1 MGVLRDWRHFD
12 YVLLVVVVLLTVL
25 GVVLI
30 YSANAGSPDENLR
43 GLWRRQA
50 TFGVVGVGFVFLLA
64 VVPRNYQWLGDFWWL
79 IYVVAVGLLVL
90 VLFFGQSQI
99 GDVRSWFNFG
109 TFNVQPAFVAMIML
123 IIALGAVLGRPR
135 KRQPRSVPLF
145 GTPKTTLAETRTETA
160 DFLSYVLSLVM
171 TLLLAG
177 LIFRQ
182 PDMGAA
188 AVLMAIWLAMLLE
201 SDAKLSYLIITMVV
215 AVAAIVPIWNLIK
228 VAGFGYMQ
236 VRVLAFLNPEG
247 NPTVNYQL
255 EQASIAIGSGGFW
268 GKGLGRGTQS
278 QLRYLPVRHTDF
290 IFAVLAEE
298 LGFLGAMVLFALYM
312 VLFFRLLRVILIAG
326 EKFGKLLATGV
337 LAMVFFQF
345 FVNIGMNLGLVPIV
359 GLPLPFVTYGPTAL
373 LTTMIGIGMVENVV
387 MRHESLGF

>member
-30 YSANAGSPDENLR
+30 YSANASSPDEDLR

-99 GDVRSWFNFG
+99 GDVRGWFNFG

-123 IIALGAVLGRPR
+123 ILALGAVLGRPR
-135 KRQPRSVPLF
+135 KRQPRRVPLF

-160 DFLSYVLSLVM
+160 DFLSYVLSLAM

-312 VLFFRLLRVILIAG
+312 VLFYRLLRVVLIAG

-387 MRHESLGF
+387 MRHESVGF